1 MTKRIY
7 SLFLASL
14 FAITYLGAQDQG
26 SISDEMTKDPEQNKQ
41 WRMGEYKY
49 SAKPKNAWELG
60 VHLGHYAIVGDV
72 NTSLP
77 GGFGLGLHL
86 RKAVNYVFSIRGDL
100 FYGRTSGLEAQPW
113 TTRADGGG
121 LVEYGRSDEDLVNDY
136 ALYEGT
142 EGWFP
147 SYQTTTTYGSIQG
160 VLNIGNL
167 LFHKDRNKWN
177 IYMALGIGLSNNDT
191 KIDLL
196 DENGSAYSSTLSTDV
211 GWTNELFDSRSGRN
225 DIKDALNDIYDGDY
239 ETDAPT
245 KQGVFK
251 LGDDNPIHIMWS
263 GSLGIARKI
272 NNRFNIGLEHQ
283 FMATNNDYLDGITFR
298 TALDQSNSVDVQ
310 HYTNIRLAIN
320 LGSLDKGTE
329 PLYWLNPLDQ
339 TFNDIAELKQ
349 RPVLDLT
356 DDDGDGIVDMLD
368 QELDTPEGCPVDTRG
383 VRLDSDN
390 DGKADCVDK
399 EPFSPPGYDVDDN
412 GVAMVPKY
420 LSEGEI
426 NTLVDGKSAETISK
440 VETMMEND
448 CGKWF
453 LPMIHFDLD
462 KSNIKPEFYG
472 HMHHVANVLQMCP
485 NACVAVVGHTDP
497 RNSNDYNKKLSYK
510 RSKAAVDY
518 LTSNYDIPADRFKLM
533 YGGED
538 TPLSNSNS
546 ANAHYMNRRVEF
558 RVCEEGDENMPAPE
572 GTETSGGGSES
583 RSTGS
588 TYSGN
593 KNSGY

>member
-7 SLFLASL
+7 SFLLASL
-14 FAITYLGAQDQG
+14 FSIAYLSAQDQG
-26 SISDEMTKDPEQNKQ
+26 TISDEMTKNSDQNKQ

-60 VHLGHYAIVGDV
+60 IHAGHYAIVGDV
-72 NTSLP
+72 DASTP
-77 GGFGLGLHL
+77 AGFGLGLHL
-86 RKAVNYVFSIRGDL
+86 RKAINYVFSIRGDF
-100 FYGRTSGLEAQPW
+100 FYGQTKGLDPQVW
-113 TTRADGGG
+113 TTKADGGG
-121 LVEYGRSDEDLVNDY
+121 LVEYGAGLDNQVSEY
-136 ALYEGT
+136 SLYEGT

-147 SYQTTTTYGSIQG
+147 AYQTTTLYGGLQG
-160 VLNIGNL
+160 VLNLGNL

-177 IYMALGIGLSNNDT
+177 LYTALGIGLSNSDT

-196 DENGSAYSSTLSTDV
+196 DGNGNNYSSTLRTDA
-211 GWTNELFDSRSGRN
+211 GFTLAKLDERSGRN
-225 DIKDALNDIYDGDY
+225 EIKDAINDIYDGDY
-239 ETDAPT
+239 ETDAARRT
-245 KQGVFK
+245 
-251 LGDDNPIHIMWS
+251 GDGSLDIMWTAS
-263 GSLGIARKI
+263 IGIARKI
-272 NNRFNIGLEHQ
+272 SKRFNIGLEHQ
-283 FMATNNDYLDGITFR
+283 VMFTDNDYLDGVSFR
-298 TALDQSNSVDVQ
+298 NALDKSNSVDVQ

-383 VRLDSDN
+383 VKLDSDN
-390 DGKADCVDK
+390 DGKADCMDK
-399 EPFSPPGYDVDDN
+399 EPFSPPGYDVDEN

-426 NTLVDGKSAETISK
+426 NTLVDGKSKETISM

-462 KSNIKPEFYG
+462 KSTIKPEFYG
-472 HMHHVANVLQMCP
+472 HMHHVANVLKMCP
-485 NACVAVVGHTDP
+485 DACVAVVGHTDP

-518 LTSNYDIPADRFKLM
+518 LTNNYDIPADRFKLM
-533 YGGED
+533 YGGEESL
-538 TPLSNSNS
+538 LSNSNS

-558 RVCEEGDENMPAPE
+558 RVCEEGDENMPAPD
-572 GTETSGGGSES
+572 GAQTSGGGSEG

>member
-7 SLFLASL
+7 SFLLASL
-14 FAITYLGAQDQG
+14 FSIAYLSAQDQG
-26 SISDEMTKDPEQNKQ
+26 TISDEMTKNPDQNKQ

-60 VHLGHYAIVGDV
+60 IHAGHYAIVGDV
-72 NTSLP
+72 DASAP
-77 GGFGLGLHL
+77 AGFGLGLHL
-86 RKAVNYVFSIRGDL
+86 RKAINYVFSIRGDF
-100 FYGRTSGLEAQPW
+100 FYGQTKGLDPQVW
-113 TTRADGGG
+113 TTKADGGG
-121 LVEYGRSDEDLVNDY
+121 LVEYGAGLDNQVSEY
-136 ALYEGT
+136 SLYEGT

-147 SYQTTTTYGSIQG
+147 AYQTTTLYGGLQG
-160 VLNIGNL
+160 VLNLGNL

-177 IYMALGIGLSNNDT
+177 LYTALGIGLSNSDT

-196 DENGSAYSSTLSTDV
+196 DGSGNNYSSTLRTDA
-211 GWTNELFDSRSGRN
+211 GFTLAKLDERSGRN
-225 DIKDALNDIYDGDY
+225 EIKDAINDIYDGDY
-239 ETDAPT
+239 ETDAPRRT
-245 KQGVFK
+245 
-251 LGDDNPIHIMWS
+251 GDGSLDIMWTAS
-263 GSLGIARKI
+263 IGIARKI
-272 NNRFNIGLEHQ
+272 SKRFNIGLEHQ
-283 FMATNNDYLDGITFR
+283 VMFTDNDYLDGVSFR
-298 TALDQSNSVDVQ
+298 NALDKSNSVDVQ

-383 VRLDSDN
+383 VKLDSDN
-390 DGKADCVDK
+390 DGKADCMDK
-399 EPFSPPGYDVDDN
+399 EPFSPPGYDVDEN

-426 NTLVDGKSAETISK
+426 NTLVDGKSKETISM

-462 KSNIKPEFYG
+462 KSTIKPEFYG
-472 HMHHVANVLQMCP
+472 HMHHVANVLKMCP
-485 NACVAVVGHTDP
+485 DACVAVVGHTDP

-518 LTSNYDIPADRFKLM
+518 LTNNYDIPAERFKLM
-533 YGGED
+533 YGGEESL
-538 TPLSNSNS
+538 LSNSNS

-558 RVCEEGDENMPAPE
+558 RVCEEGDENMPAPD
-572 GTETSGGGSES
+572 GAQTSGGGNDG

>member
-7 SLFLASL
+7 SFLLASL
-14 FAITYLGAQDQG
+14 FSIAYLSAQDQG
-26 SISDEMTKDPEQNKQ
+26 TISDEMTKNPDQNKQ

-60 VHLGHYAIVGDV
+60 IHAGHYAIVGDV
-72 NTSLP
+72 DASTP
-77 GGFGLGLHL
+77 AGFGLGLHL
-86 RKAVNYVFSIRGDL
+86 RKAINYVFSIRGDF
-100 FYGRTSGLEAQPW
+100 FYGQTKGLDPQVW
-113 TTRADGGG
+113 TTKADGGG
-121 LVEYGRSDEDLVNDY
+121 LVEYGAGLDNQVSEY
-136 ALYEGT
+136 SLYEGT

-147 SYQTTTTYGSIQG
+147 AYQTTTLYGGLQG
-160 VLNIGNL
+160 VLNLGNL

-177 IYMALGIGLSNNDT
+177 LYTALGIGLSNSDT

-196 DENGSAYSSTLSTDV
+196 DGNGNNYSSTLRTDA
-211 GWTNELFDSRSGRN
+211 GFTLAKLDERSGRN
-225 DIKDALNDIYDGDY
+225 EIKDAINDIYDGDY
-239 ETDAPT
+239 ETDAARRT
-245 KQGVFK
+245 
-251 LGDDNPIHIMWS
+251 GDGSLDIMWTAS
-263 GSLGIARKI
+263 IGIARKI
-272 NNRFNIGLEHQ
+272 SKRFNIGLEHQ
-283 FMATNNDYLDGITFR
+283 VMFTDNDYLDGVSFR
-298 TALDQSNSVDVQ
+298 NALDKSNSVDVQ

-383 VRLDSDN
+383 VKLDSDN
-390 DGKADCVDK
+390 DGKADCMDK
-399 EPFSPPGYDVDDN
+399 EPFSPPGYDVDEN

-426 NTLVDGKSAETISK
+426 NTLVDGKSKETISM

-462 KSNIKPEFYG
+462 KSTIKPEFYG
-472 HMHHVANVLQMCP
+472 HMHHVANVLKMCP
-485 NACVAVVGHTDP
+485 DACVAVVGHTDP
-497 RNSNDYNKKLSYK
+497 RNSNDYNKKL
-510 RSKAAVDY
+510 
-518 LTSNYDIPADRFKLM
+518 L
-533 YGGED
+533 
-538 TPLSNSNS
+538 
-546 ANAHYMNRRVEF
+546 
-558 RVCEEGDENMPAPE
+558 
-572 GTETSGGGSES
+572 
-583 RSTGS
+583 
-588 TYSGN
+588 
-593 KNSGY
+593 